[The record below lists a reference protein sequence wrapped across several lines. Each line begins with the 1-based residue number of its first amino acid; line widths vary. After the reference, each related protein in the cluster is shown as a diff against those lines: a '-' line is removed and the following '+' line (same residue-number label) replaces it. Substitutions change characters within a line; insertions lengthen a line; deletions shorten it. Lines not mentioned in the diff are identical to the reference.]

1 MGKQHFGFEYDVSN
15 GMVKGALGYPD
26 FSLTHKRNI
35 YSGCA
40 FVRCL
45 QPPMHYVILDFSGQ
59 GLELWNAPTEGKTSP
74 PYFLRCPLLLSN
86 QSTFFDA
93 FIFLNLFPIWNA
105 YLNRVRWFWSLRPR
119 ELLPFEFIKTL
130 KMIFPGFSVFL
141 FTEAWNFRNKIIVV
155 LLESK

>member
-1 MGKQHFGFEYDVSN
+1 MGKQHLGCEYAVFNSSLW
-15 GMVKGALGYPD
+15 MVKGALSYAD

-40 FVRCL
+40 FLRCL

-59 GLELWNAPTEGKTSP
+59 GPELWNAPSAGKTLL

-86 QSTFFDA
+86 QSAVFDV

-105 YLNRVRWFWSLRPR
+105 YLNQGLDGSDHQDLENFF
-119 ELLPFEFIKTL
+119 LLN
-130 KMIFPGFSVFL
+130 S
-141 FTEAWNFRNKIIVV
+141 
-155 LLESK
+155 